1 MKRILIVEDDR
12 ALGDGLCL
20 ALKGP
25 EAELSLCRT
34 LSAARSALGAG
45 SFDLLVLDV
54 NLPAGNGL
62 DFRDAHLSN
71 NVNDLDEKEW
81 DESYG
86 MVYKT
91 LFENGLEAPDGLDQ
105 DAIDSGTMAYNDN
118 YSAPDEPEEDELDIE
133 DFDPNEIV
141 IDPSEFTDMEDTTV
155 ETDDRHMAFA
165 PITAEDLILDPE
177 SLDIEVIDNDVLFAD
192 EPVIDVDDFLLADT
206 EATDLCGLDDEST
219 YGFADNDADN
229 AFGNDIIDDLMA

>member
-1 MKRILIVEDDR
+1 MNETKDFNNNTAPKANTGKRP
-12 ALGDGLCL
+12 G
-20 ALKGP
+20 
-25 EAELSLCRT
+25 
-34 LSAARSALGAG
+34 AAGVAAAGLGA
-45 SFDLLVLDV
+45 V
-54 NLPAGNGL
+54 AGAG
-62 DFRDAHLSN
+62 ATGVS
-71 NVNDLDEKEW
+71 
-81 DESYG
+81 
-86 MVYKT
+86 MA
-91 LFENGLEAPDGLDQ
+91 FENGLEAPDGLDQ

-118 YSAPDEPEEDELDIE
+118 SSAPDEPEEDELDIE

-206 EATDLCGLDDEST
+206 EATDLCGLADEST